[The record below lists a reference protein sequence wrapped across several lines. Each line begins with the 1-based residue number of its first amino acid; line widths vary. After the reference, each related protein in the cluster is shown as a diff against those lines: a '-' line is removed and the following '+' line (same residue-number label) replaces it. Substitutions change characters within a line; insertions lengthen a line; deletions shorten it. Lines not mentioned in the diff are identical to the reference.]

1 MTDTTTST
9 KKRCIWG
16 IVLFASFGLNL
27 FLAGVLVGKPDAG
40 PGMRSP
46 MGRMGEQIEQL
57 PPEHQKQAKAIFDS
71 YRPEFKAQM
80 KQVMSTRKELE
91 ALMGSKDYSRG
102 AAQEKFFEL
111 SDEYVK
117 LHQIG
122 QQMTLEI
129 ADTLPPEER
138 AKLLPR
144 PRWQKNSSPSK

>member
-1 MTDTTTST
+1 MTD

-16 IVLFASFGLNL
+16 IVLFISLGLNL
-27 FLAGVLVGKPDAG
+27 FLAGVLVGKPNEG

-46 MGRMGEQIEQL
+46 MGRMGQQIEQL
-57 PPEHQKQAKAIFDS
+57 PPEHQQEAKAIFDS
-71 YRPEFKAQM
+71 YRPEFKTQM
-80 KQVMSTRKELE
+80 KNVMKVRSELE
-91 ALMGSKDYSRG
+91 ALMTSKDYSREKV
-102 AAQEKFFEL
+102 QEKFFEL

-138 AKLLPR
+138 AKLLPKPGWR
-144 PRWQKNSSPSK
+144 KSSGLAK